1 MSLTM
6 NEFILP
12 ILPDSF
18 LKRKVILGEKDN
30 FSVSWY
36 YGLLSQEMEE
46 IGIHVSGSEDETS
59 SLGRYIVQNEK
70 RDNFLCIIT
79 FEYRTDRFRDIFTSE
94 KFEMMNLVRLIIKRP
109 GNYPLPNSIQKVI
122 TKYDMKD
129 MGHANIKN
137 LIVQR
142 AAELDRQVVRLRN
155 E

>member
-1 MSLTM
+1 M

-18 LKRKVILGEKDN
+18 LKRKVILEEKDK

-36 YGLLSQEMEE
+36 YGLLNQEMEE

-79 FEYRTDRFRDIFTSE
+79 FEYRTERFRELFSGE

-109 GNYPLPNSIQKVI
+109 GNYPLPNSLKKVI

-129 MGHANIKN
+129 MGHPNIKN

>member
-6 NEFILP
+6 NEYILP

-18 LKRKVILGEKDN
+18 LKRKGVLKNHDN

-46 IGIHVSGSEDETS
+46 IGIHVSGSEDEIS
-59 SLGRYIVQNEK
+59 SLGRYIVQNK
-70 RDNFLCIIT
+70 SKDNFLCIIA
-79 FEYRTDRFRDIFTSE
+79 FEYKTERFQGLFEGE

-109 GNYPLPNSIQKVI
+109 GNFPLPDSIKKLI
-122 TKYDMKD
+122 TKYDMID
-129 MGHANIKN
+129 MG
-137 LIVQR
+137 Q
-142 AAELDRQVVRLRN
+142 EN

>member
-1 MSLTM
+1 MSLTV
-6 NEFILP
+6 NEYILP
-12 ILPDSF
+12 ILPDGF
-18 LKRKVILGEKDN
+18 LKRKAVLKDSGN

-36 YGLLSQEMEE
+36 YGLLGQEMEG

-59 SLGRYIVQNEK
+59 SLGRYIVQNET

-79 FEYRTDRFRDIFTSE
+79 FEYRTKRFQDLFTDG

-109 GNYPLPNSIQKVI
+109 GNYPLPNSLNKVI
-122 TKYDMKD
+122 TKFDMID
-129 MGHANIKN
+129 MGHSNIKN

-142 AAELDRQVVRLRN
+142 AAELDRQVIRLRN